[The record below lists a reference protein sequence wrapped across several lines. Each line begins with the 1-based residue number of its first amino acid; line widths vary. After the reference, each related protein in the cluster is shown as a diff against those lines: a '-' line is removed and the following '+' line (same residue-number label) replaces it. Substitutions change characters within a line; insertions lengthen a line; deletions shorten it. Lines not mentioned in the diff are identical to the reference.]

1 VTTCF
6 LFLES
11 SIETNTVPQEHLW
24 AVRLDD
30 AGDVDLP
37 LAWYPIEEIKN
48 MQMGC
53 HTIAVLPASV
63 ASLHRLDLPKLST
76 RKAREAIPYALEEEL
91 AEPVGDLHVA
101 FDRDTQRD
109 SHYRVV
115 IINRLRLRAW
125 MHELD
130 VLELAYDAITLDW
143 FAVQSGETCATAT
156 DLLVHQDTFI
166 GALSPLLVTQYLT
179 VHPEARTGFTFDD
192 SEASL
197 QQLGLSA
204 HEGSYRF
211 FVAKRL
217 LAGRYINLCQGAF
230 QHRTHDKVGSLWYGI
245 CGGLLAAW
253 FVSVLG
259 MNAVALH
266 RLETKQA
273 GLDQQIAKHY
283 HVFFPDA
290 KQVISPRF
298 RIERLL
304 NQTGA
309 APHDSFWMLFDAL
322 ANVVALNPL
331 DIENLRFRDQTL
343 WVSVVAQD
351 FAFLDAFEQ
360 KLQKL
365 QVRVKQTQAKTRD
378 NQVTAILELRL

>member
-1 VTTCF
+1 MTTCF

-11 SIETNTVPQEHLW
+11 SIETNTVQQEHFW

-30 AGDVDLP
+30 AGEVDLP
-37 LAWYPIEEIKN
+37 LAWYPIEEIKS

-53 HTIAVLPASV
+53 QTVAVLPASV

-91 AEPVGDLHVA
+91 AEPVTALHVA
-101 FDRDTQRD
+101 FDRDTQRG
-109 SHYRVV
+109 SRYRVV
-115 IINRLRLRAW
+115 VINRLRLRAW
-125 MHELD
+125 MHELEA
-130 VLELAYDAITLDW
+130 LEMAFDAITLDW
-143 FAVQSGETCATAT
+143 FAVESGEVCATAT

-166 GALSPLLVTQYLT
+166 GALSPLLAAQYLT
-179 VHPEARTGFTFDD
+179 THPEMRAGFTFDD
-192 SEASL
+192 SETSL
-197 QQLGLSA
+197 QQLELSA
-204 HEGSYRF
+204 HEGSYRL

-217 LAGRYINLCQGAF
+217 LEGRYINLCQGAF
-230 QHRTHDKVGSLWYGI
+230 HNRTYDNFSSLWYGV
-245 CGGLLAAW
+245 CGALFAAW

-259 MNAVALH
+259 INAIALH
-266 RLETKQA
+266 RLQTKQA
-273 GLDQQIAKHY
+273 GLEQQIAKHY
-283 HVFFPDA
+283 HVFFPEA

-309 APHDSFWMLFDAL
+309 APHDSFWILFDAL

-331 DIENLRFRDQTL
+331 DIETLRFRDQTL
-343 WVSVVAQD
+343 WVSVAAQD

-360 KLQKL
+360 KLKTL
-365 QVRVKQTQAKTRD
+365 RVRVKQTQAKTRD